1 MQTLSQERS
10 LFLDLEDQARDLLRD
25 DPELHTVVMGHTHLP
40 MHRVYEQGRQYL
52 NCGTWTKMVYLDW
65 RYIGEP
71 FHPTFV
77 LVRIQDGK
85 IQAELN
91 QWTGIRNPYRA
102 HA

>member
-1 MQTLSQERS
+1 
-10 LFLDLEDQARDLLRD
+10 
-25 DPELHTVVMGHTHLP
+25 
-40 MHRVYEQGRQYL
+40 
-52 NCGTWTKMVYLDW
+52 MVYLDW

-77 LVRIQDGK
+77 LVRVHEGK
-85 IQAELN
+85 VHAELN